1 MIPSASSRPFINMA
15 KPNLLLCFDAFGTL
29 FSPKGAVAQQYAE
42 VARQCGITE
51 FSDNEL
57 QSRLLAAIKEERE
70 QNPNYG
76 KATGLGAT
84 KWWTNVIHKTFTPLI
99 RSDQALPPSL
109 VPKLMHRFSSSEGYD
124 AQHDLVPALRALR
137 HEKSLQGFDKVVIG
151 VVTNSD
157 DRVPSI
163 LSSFGLNVS
172 PARFGSE
179 DQMDVNHEDRYDI
192 DFHCMSYD
200 VGVEK
205 PDTRIFNAAE
215 LMLSR
220 IIAARHGKAPAEADL
235 QSWQKV
241 YVGDEYAKDVVGS
254 TDAGWNPVLLDVAG
268 TSTQVTSLEDCP
280 PQALQDL
287 FKQHAVVRVRSI
299 RALASWF
306 TGREWETK

>member
-1 MIPSASSRPFINMA
+1 MISSASSRPFLKMA

-42 VARQCGITE
+42 VARQCGITG

-57 QSRLLAAIKEERE
+57 SSRLLAAIKEERE

-99 RSDQALPPSL
+99 PSDEALPLTL
-109 VPKLMHRFSSSEGYD
+109 VPRLMHRFSSSEGYE
-124 AQHDLVPALRALR
+124 AQRDLVPALRALR
-137 HEKSLQGFDKVVIG
+137 QQKSLHGFDKVVIG

-163 LSSFGLNVS
+163 LSSFGLN
-172 PARFGSE
+172 
-179 DQMDVNHEDRYDI
+179 QYDI

-220 IIAARHGKAPAEADL
+220 IITTRHGETPSEADL

-254 TDAGWNPVLLDVAG
+254 TDAGWNPVLLDVEGA
-268 TSTQVTSLEDCP
+268 STQVASLEDCP

-287 FKQHAVVRVRSI
+287 FKEHAVVRVRSI
-299 RALASWF
+299 RELAAWL
-306 TGREWETK
+306 TGAEWGAK

>member
-1 MIPSASSRPFINMA
+1 MA

-84 KWWTNVIHKTFTPLI
+84 KC
-99 RSDQALPPSL
+99 DQALPPAL

-124 AQHDLVPALRALR
+124 AQRDLVPALRALR

-179 DQMDVNHEDRYDI
+179 DQMDVNHEGRYDI

-280 PQALQDL
+280 PQALQEL

-299 RALASWF
+299 RGLASWL

>member
-1 MIPSASSRPFINMA
+1 
-15 KPNLLLCFDAFGTL
+15 
-29 FSPKGAVAQQYAE
+29 
-42 VARQCGITE
+42 
-51 FSDNEL
+51 
-57 QSRLLAAIKEERE
+57 
-70 QNPNYG
+70 
-76 KATGLGAT
+76 
-84 KWWTNVIHKTFTPLI
+84 
-99 RSDQALPPSL
+99 
-109 VPKLMHRFSSSEGYD
+109 MHRFSSSEGYD